1 MADKSAIQRT
11 KDVLRAR
18 RITSNVFEDLYR
30 KAKVEED
37 MAKKSMDEQ
46 SAVKIPFS
54 KNEKDRGIVLAEA
67 DDPQISNQKA
77 LRFGQVS
84 KTY

>member
-11 KDVLRAR
+11 KEVLRAR
-18 RITSNVFEDLYR
+18 RITLKVFEDLYR

-46 SAVKIPFS
+46 SAVKILFQTMR
-54 KNEKDRGIVLAEA
+54 KTVVL
-67 DDPQISNQKA
+67 
-77 LRFGQVS
+77 F
-84 KTY
+84 